1 MTPVSTAVPKR
12 GVMEGAVRRLRPK
25 MMTVSAIIFGLV
37 PLMWSTETGAEVMR
51 PLAPPVIGGMISS
64 TILVLI
70 VLPVLYL
77 WMKEWE
83 SRRAGASSTTE
94 ACVAWGGLAGATGG
108 GTA

>member
-1 MTPVSTAVPKR
+1 
-12 GVMEGAVRRLRPK
+12 
-25 MMTVSAIIFGLV
+25 
-37 PLMWSTETGAEVMR
+37 MWSTETGSEVMR
-51 PLAPPVIGGMISS
+51 PLATPVIGGMISS

-94 ACVAWGGLAGATGG
+94 A
-108 GTA
+108 